1 MSPEP
6 RDRTH
11 ELWNALTAVEGAA
24 LTLEREGPS
33 LNEHDRAVLLR
44 ILLAGVARI
53 REALLEDRDRGAG

>member
-1 MSPEP
+1 MSPQP

-33 LNEHDRAVLLR
+33 LSDHDRAVLLR
-44 ILLAGVARI
+44 ILLTGVARI
-53 REALLEDRDRGAG
+53 REALSEERDHEAR